1 MLKHLWI
8 VDAIVVCAADTLT
21 KEWTVL
27 LSWQHYAACELLVN
41 HKSVS
46 LTEMCLISS
55 CCCGFQELD
64 HGLFIFAIF
73 NILINFLMVWVFGGE
88 VRAAY
93 YFQGGGWDVHWWRRE
108 AACLP
113 HPCWRRTCCWS
124 KTQGSQI
131 PSTSSSWSPSPQ
143 PPCWSVS
150 LMTKSK

>member
-27 LSWQHYAACELLVN
+27 LFWQHYAACELLVN

-93 YFQGGGWDVHWWRRE
+93 YFQGGCWDVHWWRRE

-113 HPCWRRTCCWS
+113 HPCWCRTCCWS
-124 KTQGSQI
+124 KTQGSQT
-131 PSTSSSWSPSPQ
+131 PSTSLSWSPSPQ
-143 PPCWSVS
+143 PPSLS